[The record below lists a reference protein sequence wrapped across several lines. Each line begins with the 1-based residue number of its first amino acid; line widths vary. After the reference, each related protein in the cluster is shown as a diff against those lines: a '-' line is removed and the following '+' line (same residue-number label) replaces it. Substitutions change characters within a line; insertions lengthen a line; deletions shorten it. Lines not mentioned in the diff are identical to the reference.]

1 LSVKSKKR
9 LYNVLDIEETASK
22 EEIKKAYRKRARE
35 THPDTNKGKEE
46 EFIDVN
52 KAYLVLADD
61 LKRSKYDQTGQEDFR
76 DNISERAMG
85 LLSQLFTDTIA
96 QCNEELFYIDIMKV
110 IKDTIVAME
119 QNQKKIK
126 EEGQKRI
133 SFLEKLLPKIKNKG
147 DKPVFESVIQKL
159 IQGTKMKIA
168 QIEDEEK
175 VGELALLLLQN
186 YSFETLEREV
196 SFIKRGTMTFTNHTF
211 T

>member
-1 LSVKSKKR
+1 MSVKSKKR